1 MRWETVLA
9 LTEHMKLYDLT
20 GRVALVTGGA
30 QGMGAAICRLLA
42 EAGANVIVADIQT
55 DKAESVATSI
65 REQQLK
71 ADGVRIDVADEASIL
86 AVTSAIEHDHG
97 RLDVLVNNA
106 GTQDRAF
113 IEDTT
118 AAYWDRLMAINV
130 RGPALLTREAVR
142 IMRAG
147 RIDGRIVN
155 IASNSAFH
163 AVAPSL
169 YAYSTSK
176 AAIAGLTRATAMEV
190 AKDGIRVNAV
200 CPGNTTTEGQ
210 MTATGPGFSDEQ
222 IARFAPPIGRAGRP
236 GDIASAVLF
245 FASDVSSYIT
255 GQTLVADGGWLTC

>member
-1 MRWETVLA
+1 MA
-9 LTEHMKLYDLT
+9 LTEHMNLYSLS

-42 EAGANVIVADIQT
+42 DAGAQVVIADIQV
-55 DKAESVATSI
+55 DKAEALAAAI
-65 REQQLK
+65 RERGASARSCRL
-71 ADGVRIDVADEASIL
+71 DVADEASIL
-86 AVTSAIEHDHG
+86 SAIESIESEQG

-106 GTQDRAF
+106 GTQDRRML
-113 IEDTT
+113 EDTDSS
-118 AAYWDRLMAINV
+118 YWDRVMAINL

-163 AVAPSL
+163 ATAPSL
-169 YAYSTSK
+169 MTYSTSK
-176 AAIAGLTRATAMEV
+176 AGLAALTRAAAMEV
-190 AKDGIRVNAV
+190 AKDGIRVTAL

-210 MTATGPGFSDEQ
+210 LTASGPAFPADQ
-222 IARFAPPIGRAGRP
+222 IARFAPPIGRAGTP
-236 GDIASAVLF
+236 EDIAGCVLF
-245 FASDVSSYIT
+245 LASDVSGYVT

>member
-1 MRWETVLA
+1 MA

-42 EAGANVIVADIQT
+42 DAGAHVVVADIQAG
-55 DKAESVATSI
+55 KAEAVASSI
-65 REQQLK
+65 TGQGQK
-71 ADGVRIDVADEASIL
+71 ASFARLDVADEASIL
-86 AVTSAIEHDHG
+86 DVVREIERNLG

-106 GTQDRAF
+106 GTQDREF
-113 IEDTT
+113 LENTT
-118 AAYWDRLMAINV
+118 AAYWDRLMSINL

-147 RIDGRIVN
+147 GIDGRIVN

-163 AVAPSL
+163 AAAPSL

-176 AAIAGLTRATAMEV
+176 AGLAGLTRATAMEV
-190 AKDGIRVNAV
+190 AGDGIRVNAV

-210 MTATGPGFSDEQ
+210 MTAHGPDFPQEVIAKFS
-222 IARFAPPIGRAGRP
+222 PPIGRAGTP
-236 GDIASAVLF
+236 QDIASAVLF
-245 FASDVSSYIT
+245 MACDVSGYIT
-255 GQTLVADGGWLTC
+255 GQTLVVDGGWLTC